1 MLRRVLN
8 LLVLAGFVVAG
19 FVVPNVAVT
28 LGDPVAE
35 HEISVNARDLQL
47 LCPGAFYRS
56 GGDEGSKV
64 DSFSQQGSA
73 ALQGSFTAIGQGDLS
88 VATLNSVV
96 VGQKPSGTVV
106 EPLTLTAKGSELQQG
121 STLLNANQL
130 QLLNDSRAAGL
141 FAAPCLPTANE
152 AWLMAADTSVGRESL
167 LILSNPGSVNATV
180 SVELFGTSG
189 KIATAGQGGISVPAN
204 STTVIPVASL
214 APGLQALVIHVLASS
229 SAVTAT
235 LQQKTVRGLVA
246 AGGDL
251 VVPSTELAQQLVIPG
266 LFVRGVKDASKL
278 IKSNADYAD
287 LVPTL
292 RVFVP
297 KGQQDTATV
306 TAQVVGET
314 EKDFGTVVRQTLT
327 AGSVTDIPLFGLQD
341 GNYAVFISSDAPIR
355 AGLRLSRTNLTQKP
369 ITDFTWLQPVAA
381 ITEPVSLT
389 VPNAGISKL
398 SIANAAGKPATLT
411 LKINGAERRLNL
423 AAESSTVIEV
433 AKGAAV
439 TLSASSAVRANL
451 IVDVNFTVA
460 NLAMI
465 DYQNRGSSVKVLV
478 R

>member
-1 MLRRVLN
+1 MLRRVLSA
-8 LLVLAGFVVAG
+8 LVFAGFVAAG
-19 FVVPNVAVT
+19 FVVPNVTVG
-28 LGDPVAE
+28 LGDAVAE

-47 LCPGAFYRS
+47 VCPGAFFRS
-56 GGDEGSKV
+56 GGDAGSKV
-64 DSFSQQGSA
+64 DSFSQQGTSA
-73 ALQGSFTAIGQGDLS
+73 LNGSFTSGGQGDLS
-88 VATLNSVV
+88 VATLNGVV
-96 VGQKPSGTVV
+96 VGQKPSGSVI
-106 EPLTLTAKGSELQQG
+106 EPLTLTANGSALHQG

-141 FAAPCLPTANE
+141 FAAPCLPAANE
-152 AWLMAADTSVGRESL
+152 AWLLAADTSVGRESL
-167 LILSNPGSVNATV
+167 LILNNPGSVNATV

-204 STTVIPVASL
+204 ATTVIPVASL
-214 APGLQALVIHVLASS
+214 APGLQALAIHVLASS

-278 IKSNADYAD
+278 IKSSADYAD

-297 KGQQDTATV
+297 KGNKDTATV

-314 EKDFGTVVRQTLT
+314 AKDFGTVVRQTLT
-327 AGSVTDIPLFGLQD
+327 AGSITDIPLYGLQD

-355 AGLRLSRTNLTQKP
+355 AALRLSRTNLTQKP
-369 ITDFTWLQPVAA
+369 ITDFTWLQPVAG

-389 VPNAGISKL
+389 VPSAGISKL
-398 SIANAAGKPATLT
+398 SIANAGSKPAAVT
-411 LKINGAERRLNL
+411 LKINGAERRFNL
-423 AAESSTVIEV
+423 ASESSAVIEL

-439 TLSASSAVRANL
+439 TLSASGQVQATL

-460 NLAMI
+460 NLALV